1 MDEHMDEN
9 QRIASGSTSTS
20 ANTKTS
26 SGNGINSMMPEE
38 SEGTMCGCTQPMIEV
53 LEVEQVL
60 AAEMKQKIL
69 EFDMFVPRR
78 KPDIRQVVDVY
89 VKEVEIDSVDVIPN
103 RAVIRGDLEVKVMY
117 VANLPNE
124 PVHAFEK
131 KHIKFIRDIEVDGAD
146 PDMNATADCSV
157 EYVDYDFDEC
167 DPRKVHITIVLKF
180 WTRVT
185 TTTEMEAMT
194 MGPPEQPFPYPAV
207 GIANENVA
215 ASEFSEE
222 QVSYNQMMYGP
233 QPAVPP
239 MTPQPVVPES
249 VTVME
254 TVPPTAGTDMS
265 ISGKTGTLTGNG
277 VNVRTGPGTDYPS
290 VSKISKGSVVTI
302 KEQAFGWYKVVLPD
316 GNTTG
321 WIASWFVS
329 LNK

>member
-9 QRIASGSTSTS
+9 QRIATGTTST
-20 ANTKTS
+20 ATKSSS
-26 SGNGINSMMPEE
+26 SGGMSSMMPDEPVDM
-38 SEGTMCGCTQPMIEV
+38 MCECPQPMMEV

-60 AAEMKQKIL
+60 AAEMRQKIL
-69 EFDMFVPRR
+69 EFDMCVPRK

-89 VKEVEIDSVDVIPN
+89 VKDVEIDSVDVILN
-103 RAVIRGDLEVKVMY
+103 RVVVRGDLEVKVMY

-131 KHIKFIRDIEVDGAD
+131 KHIKFIRDIEVDGAY
-146 PDMNATADCSV
+146 PDMKATADCSV

-194 MGPPEQPFPYPAV
+194 MGFPEQPFPYQTTGFADDKV
-207 GIANENVA
+207 S
-215 ASEFSEE
+215 ASQFSDE
-222 QVSYNQMMYGP
+222 QVSFMQMTYGMP
-233 QPAVPP
+233 QGAPP
-239 MTPQPVVPES
+239 MAQQPIVPES
-249 VTVME
+249 VSVTE
-254 TVPPTAGTDMS
+254 TVQPTAGTDMS
-265 ISGKTGTLTGNG
+265 ISGKTGMLTGNG

-290 VSKISKGSVVTI
+290 VSKINKGTVVTI
-302 KEQAFGWYKVVLPD
+302 KEQAFGWYKIVLPD

>member
-1 MDEHMDEN
+1 MDEHIDEN
-9 QRIASGSTSTS
+9 QRIATGTTTST
-20 ANTKTS
+20 ATKSS
-26 SGNGINSMMPEE
+26 SGGMSSMMPEE
-38 SEGTMCGCTQPMIEV
+38 PAGMMCGCPQPMTEV

-60 AAEMKQKIL
+60 AAEMKQRIL
-69 EFDMFVPRR
+69 EFDMCVPRK

-89 VKEVEIDSVDVIPN
+89 VKDVEIDSVDVILN
-103 RAVIRGDLEVKVMY
+103 RVVVRGDLEVKVMY

-146 PDMNATADCSV
+146 PDMKATADCSV
-157 EYVDYDFDEC
+157 EYVDYDFNEC

-185 TTTEMEAMT
+185 TTTDMEVMT
-194 MGPPEQPFPYPAV
+194 MGPPEQPFPYPAMGFADDKV
-207 GIANENVA
+207 S

-222 QVSYNQMMYGP
+222 QVSYNQMTYGMM
-233 QPAVPP
+233 PP
-239 MTPQPVVPES
+239 GAPLEATKPVVPES
-249 VTVME
+249 VSVTE
-254 TVPPTAGTDMS
+254 TVQPTAGTDMS

-290 VSKISKGSVVTI
+290 ASKINKGTVVTI
-302 KEQAFGWYKVVLPD
+302 KEQAFGWYKIVLPD

>member
-1 MDEHMDEN
+1 MDEHMDDN
-9 QRIASGSTSTS
+9 QRIASGSTSNS
-20 ANTKTS
+20 ASTKSS
-26 SGNGINSMMPEE
+26 SGTGMSSMMPEE
-38 SEGTMCGCTQPMIEV
+38 PADMMCGCPQPMMEV
-53 LEVEQVL
+53 LDVEQVL
-60 AAEMKQKIL
+60 SAEMRQKIL
-69 EFDMFVPRR
+69 EFDMLVPRK

-89 VKEVEIDSVDVIPN
+89 VKDVEIDSVDVILN
-103 RAVIRGDLEVKVMY
+103 RVVIRGDLEVKVMY

-146 PDMNATADCSV
+146 PDMKATADSSV
-157 EYVDYDFDEC
+157 EYVDYDFNEC

-185 TTTEMEAMT
+185 TTTEMEVTT
-194 MGPPEQPFPYPAV
+194 MGPPELPFPYPAT
-207 GIANENVA
+207 GFADNKVA
-215 ASEFSEE
+215 ASEFNEE
-222 QVSYNQMMYGP
+222 QVSFNQMTYGMMP
-233 QPAVPP
+233 PGVPIA
-239 MTPQPVVPES
+239 MPES